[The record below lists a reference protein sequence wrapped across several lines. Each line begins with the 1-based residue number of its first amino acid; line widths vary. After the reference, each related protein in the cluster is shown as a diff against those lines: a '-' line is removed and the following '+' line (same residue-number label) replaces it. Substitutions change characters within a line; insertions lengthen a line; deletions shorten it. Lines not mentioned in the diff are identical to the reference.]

1 MKITKEK
8 LKQLIKEEVQKSLNE
23 NERKRLSDTE
33 VGDFLEIVIPSD
45 VYEKPSVLPIEEEE
59 YENKMSMGMG
69 QKMLVKVVQ
78 VAEDYAE
85 DKPKFSPEEIAAA
98 KARAAEFGL

>member
-23 NERKRLSDTE
+23 PKKLSDTE
-33 VGDFLEIVIPSD
+33 VGDFLEIEIPSD
-45 VYEKPSVLPIEEEE
+45 GYDPSVLPIEEEE

-78 VAEDYAE
+78 VAEDY
-85 DKPKFSPEEIAAA
+85 EE
-98 KARAAEFGL
+98 

>member
-23 NERKRLSDTE
+23 NEDAE

-78 VAEDYAE
+78 VAEDY
-85 DKPKFSPEEIAAA
+85 EE
-98 KARAAEFGL
+98 

>member
-23 NERKRLSDTE
+23 TKRLSDTE
-33 VGDFLEIVIPSD
+33 VGDFLEIEISSD
-45 VYEKPSVLPIEEEE
+45 GYDTSVLPIDPNE

-98 KARAAEFGL
+98 KERAAKFGL

>member
-33 VGDFLEIVIPSD
+33 VGDFLEIEIPSD
-45 VYEKPSVLPIEEEE
+45 GYDPSVLPIKEKD

-78 VAEDYAE
+78 VAEDY
-85 DKPKFSPEEIAAA
+85 EE
-98 KARAAEFGL
+98 